1 MALLTKLFILIK
13 AIFVSLYLIT
23 SSNSYF
29 VYLNSPET
37 LTKPGIIHKQNFTKN
52 SQIRYFYHF
61 KNGTEEKKKFSVT
74 SNEIVKNVKKGSYSD
89 LYPEKAGAKAAENFL
104 KSKPSNFKINFTS
117 ILKPEETISGI
128 IEGEFQKNDTIIY
141 KFGNSEQI
149 LESFVSTQDKYK
161 HDIFMNVDYGNSVRY
176 RLGENVNCTVKG
188 QYGNDIVINISPKN
202 SGILKMSFSPRG
214 GHGLVVYENRGKVFT
229 SEIKPA
235 GKKIDSVVLFVE
247 KDKKESFKFMPL
259 GGVNYPIELEFSLH
273 TFLSND
279 LSN

>member
-104 KSKPSNFKINFTS
+104 KSKPSNFKINYRRW
-117 ILKPEETISGI
+117 ISKEWHYNLQI
-128 IEGEFQKNDTIIY
+128 W
-141 KFGNSEQI
+141 KFRTNFRIFCFNS
-149 LESFVSTQDKYK
+149 
-161 HDIFMNVDYGNSVRY
+161 R
-176 RLGENVNCTVKG
+176 
-188 QYGNDIVINISPKN
+188 
-202 SGILKMSFSPRG
+202 
-214 GHGLVVYENRGKVFT
+214 
-229 SEIKPA
+229 
-235 GKKIDSVVLFVE
+235 
-247 KDKKESFKFMPL
+247 
-259 GGVNYPIELEFSLH
+259 
-273 TFLSND
+273 
-279 LSN
+279 

>member
-128 IEGEFQKNDTIIY
+128 IEGEFQKNDTII
-141 KFGNSEQI
+141 
-149 LESFVSTQDKYK
+149 
-161 HDIFMNVDYGNSVRY
+161 
-176 RLGENVNCTVKG
+176 
-188 QYGNDIVINISPKN
+188 
-202 SGILKMSFSPRG
+202 
-214 GHGLVVYENRGKVFT
+214 
-229 SEIKPA
+229 
-235 GKKIDSVVLFVE
+235 
-247 KDKKESFKFMPL
+247 
-259 GGVNYPIELEFSLH
+259 
-273 TFLSND
+273 
-279 LSN
+279 